1 MNACALI
8 PRTTEDDDLIV
19 FLENTLRRVQGL
31 NISYRDAAA
40 AMRAGA
46 RLLDLARVNPNMS
59 EREMAKAV
67 LANLRGELRL
77 ARMPQRA
84 RVH

>member
-8 PRTTEDDDLIV
+8 PRTTEEDDLIV

>member
-1 MNACALI
+1 MNACAVI
-8 PRTTEDDDLIV
+8 PRTTEEDDLIV